1 MRISDWSSDVC
12 SSDLQGLTA
21 LVLLNILAGYDL
33 SSLKPTGSERQ
44 HLEVEASRLAYAVR
58 DRYVGDPRA
67 ASIPL
72 DHLLSTEYAAILRSR
87 ISCERA
93 MNDLAGAFDDGHRD
107 TVYLCVVDRD
117 LNAVSLFN
125 SLFVGF
131 GSGLTA
137 PSSGVLLQ
145 NRGCGFVLDPT

>member
-12 SSDLQGLTA
+12 SSDL
-21 LVLLNILAGYDL
+21 
-33 SSLKPTGSERQ
+33 
-44 HLEVEASRLAYAVR
+44 
-58 DRYVGDPRA
+58 GDPRA

-117 LNAVSLFN
+117 LNAVSLIN

-145 NRGCGFVLDPT
+145 NRGCGFVLDPSSAARLVGKGCVDKCKLRGWRLT

>member
-87 ISCERA
+87 LSCERA
-93 MNDLAGAFDDGHRD
+93 MTARAGEFDDGHRD
-107 TVYLCVVDRD
+107 PEI
-117 LNAVSLFN
+117 
-125 SLFVGF
+125 
-131 GSGLTA
+131 GSAACRERVWQYG
-137 PSSGVLLQ
+137 
-145 NRGCGFVLDPT
+145 